1 MSKHKEEKGAK
12 EENKTPIEN
21 KQATAHGL
29 AAGDI
34 ARLCSLPGVQIWLQ
48 FRRQLQ
54 PGPF

>member
-34 ARLCSLPGVQIWLQ
+34 AQLCSLPGVQIWLQ